1 MRKKLLRLLS
11 LVLTGTAA
19 VVWTVNAVILAV
31 YTRHDPPPEFLLPL
45 NILCAVLF
53 WAAFLTRLWLL
64 LRRRGENPEEK
75 KSPARVGSGDF
86 LCL

>member
-19 VVWTVNAVILAV
+19 VVWTVNCVILAV
-31 YTRHDPPPEFLLPL
+31 YTRHDPPPEFLLPV

-53 WAAFLTRLWLL
+53 GSAFRTRLGLL
-64 LRRRGENPEEK
+64 LRRRGEKPPE
-75 KSPARVGSGDF
+75 
-86 LCL
+86 

>member
-53 WAAFLTRLWLL
+53 WAAFLIRLWLL
-64 LRRRGENPEEK
+64 LRHRGEKPQE
-75 KSPARVGSGDF
+75 
-86 LCL
+86 